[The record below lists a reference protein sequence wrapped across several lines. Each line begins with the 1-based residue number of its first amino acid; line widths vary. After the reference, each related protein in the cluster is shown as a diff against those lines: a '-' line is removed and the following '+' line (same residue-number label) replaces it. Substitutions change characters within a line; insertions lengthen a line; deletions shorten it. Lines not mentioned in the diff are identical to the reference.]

1 MTKPSLDMLERRL
14 RLAQTEIPV
23 GSTVQHYKNG
33 DHYMVTGLSIR
44 ENDGAVLI
52 SYQKGLV
59 RFTRPL
65 WEFNE
70 LIDHEGNIVSRFEV
84 IEVEGQPATYS
95 QDLIDTLKT
104 AGWWARFRGQ
114 ALVRKAAE
122 RISDLSDTCH
132 DLYRRLA
139 VQEWF
144 FIEELASREKELK
157 QEANSLF
164 QRTSLAI
171 AELEKCKNNK
181 QNEQAYAVILSPYQY
196 IELIGHGAFRRSKI
210 FGLNIYV
217 ARGVYGPVVLTKE
230 GYDGFSRMAP
240 ELDIRLKSPV
250 GESN

>member
-1 MTKPSLDMLERRL
+1 MTKPSLDTLERRL
-14 RLAQTEIPV
+14 RLAQTETPI
-23 GSTVQHYKNG
+23 GCMVQHYKNG
-33 DHYMVTGLSIR
+33 NHYAVTDLSIR
-44 ENDGAVLI
+44 EADGAVLI
-52 SYQKGLV
+52 TFRKGLV

-70 LIDHEGNIVSRFEV
+70 LIDHEGNTVSRFEV
-84 IEVEGQPATYS
+84 IEVEEQPAVYS
-95 QDLIDTLKT
+95 QDLIDSLKT
-104 AGWWARFRGQ
+104 AGLWSRLRGQ

-139 VQEWF
+139 VQERF
-144 FIEELASREKELK
+144 FIEELTSREKTIK

-181 QNEQAYAVILSPYQY
+181 RNEKAYAVILSPSQY

-217 ARGVYGPVVLTKE
+217 ARGVYGPVVLTE
-230 GYDGFSRMAP
+230 AGYEGFSRMAP
-240 ELDIRLKSPV
+240 ELDIRCMSPAA
-250 GESN
+250 GTD